1 MDIPGWTGAILSAQS
16 GSMKA
21 ALLTTALALGL
32 AGCVAAPRGPASNP
46 GVVTAAR
53 AAASEAQM
61 RPSVVQPINSDD
73 WMDEAATPGSW
84 GYEDRGNLK
93 LAVFTT
99 PTRGAAFAIQCLAPS
114 REIALIMAGQSVAS
128 PTMQVRTESTSRAI
142 AATLSIGELSNVAA
156 ALRSDDPLLDA
167 MALSKGRFAVETE
180 GLPPLILPSWAE
192 VSRVIEDCR

>member
-1 MDIPGWTGAILSAQS
+1 
-16 GSMKA
+16 
-21 ALLTTALALGL
+21 
-32 AGCVAAPRGPASNP
+32 
-46 GVVTAAR
+46 
-53 AAASEAQM
+53 M